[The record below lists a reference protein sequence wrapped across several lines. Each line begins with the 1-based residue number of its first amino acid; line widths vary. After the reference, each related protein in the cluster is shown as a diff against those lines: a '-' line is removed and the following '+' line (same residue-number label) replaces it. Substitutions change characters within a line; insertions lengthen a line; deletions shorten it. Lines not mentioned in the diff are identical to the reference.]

1 VVRTWELYVH
11 PLWYNRGI
19 RKDDIFRESETNS
32 MFSRLINLIKSWFG
46 FGLDKLENPDIL
58 LDQAKREMHEM
69 HSRNRERAVAAIT
82 QKNNLQS
89 MVVELEKQIANLQ
102 AKAEFALK
110 KGERDLAVQLLTE
123 KQAIESSLGSTK
135 EALEQAIQTSEQV
148 KEHIKREEEMIRRKT
163 AEALQLKAQWKSA
176 QIQNEMEKALG
187 AMGQFEQAETA
198 FGRAKEK
205 ITQSHHESRARA
217 ELGKG
222 RVESR
227 LAGLEDIERS
237 AAAEAELAELELKL
251 GLSSAPLPQQTASAA
266 PQTDVERQLA
276 ELEAKLG
283 TGGSGSTT
291 GTN

>member
-1 VVRTWELYVH
+1 
-11 PLWYNRGI
+11 
-19 RKDDIFRESETNS
+19 

-69 HSRNRERAVAAIT
+69 HSRNRERAVSAIT

-89 MVVELEKQIANLQ
+89 MVDELEKQISNLQ

-110 KGERDLAVQLLTE
+110 KGERDLAMQLLTE
-123 KQAIESSLGSTK
+123 KQTIESSLGSTK
-135 EALEQAIQTSEQV
+135 DALIQAIETSEQV

-163 AEALQLKAQWKSA
+163 VEALQLKAQWKSA

-187 AMGQFEQAETA
+187 AMGQFEQAETS

-205 ITQSHHESRARA
+205 ITQTHHESRARA

-222 RVESR
+222 RVETR

-251 GLSSAPLPQQTASAA
+251 GLSSAPLPQQTATASV
-266 PQTDVERQLA
+266 QTDVERQLA

-283 TGGSGSTT
+283 TGGGSGSTS
-291 GTN
+291 GSN

>member
-1 VVRTWELYVH
+1 
-11 PLWYNRGI
+11 
-19 RKDDIFRESETNS
+19 
-32 MFSRLINLIKSWFG
+32 
-46 FGLDKLENPDIL
+46 
-58 LDQAKREMHEM
+58 
-69 HSRNRERAVAAIT
+69 
-82 QKNNLQS
+82 
-89 MVVELEKQIANLQ
+89 
-102 AKAEFALK
+102 
-110 KGERDLAVQLLTE
+110 LT
-123 KQAIESSLGSTK
+123 QAIE
-135 EALEQAIQTSEQV
+135 TSEQV

-205 ITQSHHESRARA
+205 ITQTHHESRARA

-222 RVESR
+222 RVETR

-251 GLSSAPLPQQTASAA
+251 GLSSAPLPQQTATASV
-266 PQTDVERQLA
+266 QTDVERQLA

-283 TGGSGSTT
+283 TGGGSGSTS
-291 GTN
+291 GSN